1 MNQHFRQLCQ
11 FQVVRVSRK
20 RLRCLVSFFLRLW
33 IRLVKF
39 DVDTL
44 ELFLELRANGRAQY
58 AKNPRAPGRNRG
70 GIIKLILKSLDQWLC
85 IHVCRL
91 WKPHQ
96 LEDGRSHVAE
106 GTVLHA
112 LYFVT
117 GIDNNELN
125 RIE

>member
-1 MNQHFRQLCQ
+1 MNFSSSCVRMEEHGMQKPLGLR
-11 FQVVRVSRK
+11 VETEGYNTVRVETEGYNT
-20 RLRCLVSFFLRLW
+20 
-33 IRLVKF
+33 
-39 DVDTL
+39 VDS
-44 ELFLELRANGRAQY
+44 Q
-58 AKNPRAPGRNRG
+58 
-70 GIIKLILKSLDQWLC
+70 IIKSSDQWLR

-96 LEDGRSHVAE
+96 LEDSRSHVAE
-106 GTVLHA
+106 GAVLHA